1 MLTIFMKNIFTTL
14 LYLFL
19 LQLTICCTAQQPQRI
34 TVKGTRFYKGSQ
46 PYHYIGANYWYGA
59 LLAAKT
65 GGDRKRLATELDQ
78 LKANGIDNLRVLV
91 GAEAGTQDYAVTPA
105 LQPKQ
110 GEYDQNQLDGLDYL
124 LSEMRKRNMYAVLYL
139 TNNWEWSG
147 GMAQYLEWNGY
158 GALPNPNMKPN
169 TWPQFM
175 DYVKQFHKCEP
186 CHEALNKHIKFIIG
200 RTNTYT
206 HIKYTDDTTIMAWQ
220 VGNEPRVFTADNE
233 AAFTKWLNSV
243 IDVIKAAD
251 KNHLVCTGS
260 EGKAGSADDAAIYE
274 RTHSSPKIDYLTMH
288 IWPKN
293 WSWYDYKNPKETLP
307 ISITK
312 TIAYIDEHIAVAQR
326 LNKPIVLEEFGLS
339 RGDESLDRKMGTVS
353 RDTFYK
359 AIFER
364 LEESVKA
371 KQAFAALNFWGY
383 GGTGANNPDDG
394 KWQKGD
400 AFTADPPQEPQGL
413 NTVFSTDV
421 STLKLIKEFNTKI
434 NK

>member
-1 MLTIFMKNIFTTL
+1 MNTIFKGLVYLIVLQFTIL
-14 LYLFL
+14 
-19 LQLTICCTAQQPQRI
+19 CAAQQPQRV
-34 TVKGTRFYKGSQ
+34 TVKGTQFYKGSK

-65 GGDRKRLATELDQ
+65 GGDRKRLVTELDQ
-78 LKANGIDNLRVLV
+78 LKADGVDNLRILV
-91 GAEAGTQDYAVTPA
+91 GAEGGTQDYTVTPA

-110 GEYDQNQLDGLDYL
+110 GEYDLNQLDGLDYL

-158 GALPNPNMKPN
+158 GALPNPNIKPN

-175 DYVKQFHKCEP
+175 NYVKQFHKCEP
-186 CHEALNKHIKFIIG
+186 CQEALNKHIKFIID
-200 RTNTYT
+200 RTNAYT
-206 HIKYTDDTTIMAWQ
+206 NIKYTDDNTIMAWQ

-233 AAFTKWLNSV
+233 EAFTKWLNSV
-243 IDVIKAAD
+243 VDVIKASD

-260 EGKAGSADDAAIYE
+260 EGMAGSADDIAIYE
-274 RTHSSPKIDYLTMH
+274 RTHNNPKIDYLTMH

-293 WSWYDYKNPKETLP
+293 WGWYDYKNPKETLP
-307 ISITK
+307 VAVTK
-312 TIAYIDEHIAVAQR
+312 TLAYIDNHIEVAQR
-326 LNKPIVLEEFGLS
+326 LGKPIVLEEFGLP
-339 RGDESLDRKMGTVS
+339 REGESLDRKSSTAH

-364 LEESVKA
+364 LAESVKA

-383 GGTGANNPDDG
+383 GGTGANNPANG
-394 KWQKGD
+394 KWAKGD

-421 STLKLIKEFNTKI
+421 ATLKLIKDFNSKI
-434 NK
+434 RK